1 MMTDSKFETFMKR
14 VCEATGLNSQTALA
28 STLKV
33 SRSTITH
40 AKNRGEIPERWI
52 WLLSNAFGLNPEWL
66 ESGTGEPF
74 HPKDSAEEFMKI
86 PKVRARLSAGG
97 GSFEVAHEVEDFFM
111 FRTRWLRKKGTPDT
125 MVLMSINGNSMEP
138 ELYDG
143 DTVLV
148 DQSQTQIYAGAVYA
162 VGIEDTI
169 MVKRLEKLPNKLVL
183 RSTNPG
189 YDPIYLEGEERETVR
204 IIGKVTWLC
213 RSLN

>member
-1 MMTDSKFETFMKR
+1 MMSNSKFESFMKR
-14 VCEATGLNSQTALA
+14 VCETTGLNSQSELA

-40 AKNRGEIPERWI
+40 AKNKGEIPERWI
-52 WLLSNAFGLNPEWL
+52 WKLSRAFRLNPDWL
-66 ESGTGEPF
+66 ESGVGEPF
-74 HPKDSAEEFMKI
+74 QPRDTVDGFMKV

-111 FRTRWLRKKGTPDT
+111 FRTQWLRKKGTPDT
-125 MVLMSINGNSMEP
+125 MVLMTINGNSMEP
-138 ELYDG
+138 ELYEG
-143 DTVLV
+143 DIVLV
-148 DQSQTQIYAGAVYA
+148 DQSQTKIYAGAIYA
-162 VGIEDTI
+162 LGIEDTI

-183 RSTNPG
+183 RSTNPS
-189 YDPIYLEGEERETVR
+189 YDPIYLDGDERDTVR